1 MAKAKTIRL
10 VLVTGFL
17 GSGKTSVINSLLGT
31 LTDKSVGLILNDF
44 GSIAVDGALVEQS
57 GKIVSSKSLSG
68 GQIFC
73 SCLSGSFIESVEA
86 MAEVAPDLIIVEA
99 SGLAKPSPLLEI
111 VSIIQQRTNHTVSYG
126 GMLCVVD
133 VDRFELLSKALK
145 TLEEQIVFSDWFV
158 INKIDLVDD
167 TTLEQVKSK
176 VAALRPLAPIF
187 STSYGKVDPKLT
199 KLLIE
204 STNELPK
211 TTTDASCYRGWGVHG
226 RPKTC
231 IFLPPKG
238 YGGAHLESFMAEV
251 SSQMLRMKG
260 FLPSENNK
268 AILIDA
274 VGPHVTL
281 SERTM
286 PDSIEPG
293 IVCIHSADLDAV
305 GMMKTTW
312 QRLTGTDAT
321 CTPTP

>member
-31 LTDKSVGLILNDF
+31 LTDKSIGLILNDF

-133 VDRFELLSKALK
+133 ADRFELLFKALK

-158 INKIDLVDD
+158 INKIDLVDE
-167 TTLEQVKSK
+167 TTLEQVKAK
-176 VAALRPLAPIF
+176 VASLRPLAPIF
-187 STSYGKVDPKLT
+187 PTSYGKVDTDLSN
-199 KLLIE
+199 LLLE
-204 STNELPK
+204 SSNELP
-211 TTTDASCYRGWGVHG
+211 TSTTDASCYRGWGVHG

-231 IFLPPKG
+231 VFLPSG
-238 YGGAHLESFMAEV
+238 EYERAHLQSFMTEV

-260 FLPSENNK
+260 FLPFGNGKS
-268 AILIDA
+268 LLVDA
-274 VGPHVTL
+274 VGPHVTF

-286 PDSIEPG
+286 PDSVEPG

-312 QRLTGTDAT
+312 QRLAGTEAI